1 MNYSAQKLAKA
12 MVEMIS
18 ENPNDYQE
26 ITKNFIIFC
35 KKMRL
40 NYLLPSV
47 MNYFEIEM
55 KRKEENETLRIVSP
69 ISVSEEIINKIKKL
83 VEAEPLSPVE
93 IIEENGIVSGFIAYY
108 RNKIIDASLNN
119 NFRLLKNKIINN

>member
-12 MVEMIS
+12 LVEMIS
-18 ENPNDYQE
+18 ENPNDYQK
-26 ITKNFIIFC
+26 IIKNFIIFC

-47 MNYFEIEM
+47 INYFEIEM
-55 KRKEENETLRIVSP
+55 KRKEKNETLRIVS
-69 ISVSEEIINKIKKL
+69 SVKISEEIIDKIKKL
-83 VEAEPLSPVE
+83 VKADPVSSTE
-93 IIEENGIVSGFIAYY
+93 IIEEKSIVSGFIAYY
-108 RNKIIDASLNN
+108 RSKIIDASLNN